1 MTRSGGY
8 DSGYDACPC
17 FWGKE
22 PSSLIRQLVDGSSAV
37 ARWRVLDVGCG
48 EGKNAMYLARL
59 GATVHAMDISASAI
73 RNARRAWDDASLV
86 TWEVADACARFFAPA
101 EYDLVVA
108 YGLLHC
114 LPSEHAIGT
123 LIRSLQLATRPG
135 GYNVVCTFNDRE
147 QDLTAHPDLNPT
159 LLAHRQYLNYYRSW
173 ELLHESDQDLHETH
187 PNNLLPHSHSMT
199 RMIARRP
206 HDEITST
213 R

>member
-1 MTRSGGY
+1 M
-8 DSGYDACPC
+8 P
-17 FWGKE
+17 E
-22 PSSLIRQLVDGSSAV
+22 V
-37 ARWRVLDVGCG
+37 AGWRVLDVGCG

-73 RNARRAWDDASLV
+73 RNARQAWDDASLV
-86 TWEVADACARFFAPA
+86 SWEVADACTQSFGRG

-114 LPSEHAIGT
+114 LPSEQVIGA
-123 LIRSLQLATRPG
+123 LVRSLQLATRAG

-159 LLAHRQYLNYYRSW
+159 LLAHRQYLSYYRSW
-173 ELLHESDQDLHETH
+173 EIVHESDQDLHETH

-206 HDEITST
+206 QGGGTSP